1 MRRGRA
7 TGKPLLRGYIYNMVY
22 GERSVALFRLF
33 RGGRGLRLFQH
44 VLVVEEENGDGAARD
59 GGIGKVENRAEE
71 HFAAH
76 KRQPVGPG
84 EEREVEHI
92 YHAPREE
99 TAVALAEGGEG
110 GGVEGYA
117 RHVGQAFGE
126 DEPIEAVVDD
136 VARRAGD
143 DERDAKNKSER
154 LQMLCRPAQ
163 DKAEEDDGRDAE
175 HGEHRRAD
183 EVHTEGHTPVF
194 DKYEF
199 EPRGHV
205 QAFVQ
210 EEMRLNVDL
219 DDLVYDD
226 NRQNSGG
233 GEAKAFVG
241 RRKGHRYG

>member
-1 MRRGRA
+1 M
-7 TGKPLLRGYIYNMVY
+7 
-22 GERSVALFRLF
+22 
-33 RGGRGLRLFQH
+33 
-44 VLVVEEENGDGAARD
+44 LVVEKENGYGTARN

-71 HFAAH
+71 HVAAH
-76 KRQPVGPG
+76 KRHPVGPG
-84 EEREVEHI
+84 EEWEVEHI
-92 YHAPREE
+92 HHAPREE

-126 DEPIEAVVDD
+126 DESVEAVVDD

-154 LQMLCRPAQ
+154 LKPFCRLAQ

-175 HGEHRRAD
+175 HREHRRAD
-183 EVHTEGHTPVF
+183 EVHTEGHAPVF
-194 DKYEF
+194 DKHEF
-199 EPRGHV
+199 EPRRHV
-205 QAFVQ
+205 HAFVQ
-210 EEMRLNVDL
+210 EEMRLDVDL

-226 NRQNSGG
+226 NRQHRCG

-241 RRKGHRYG
+241 RGKGHRVWLKRVGV